1 MSASNSKAQIETSIQ
16 TALQQ
21 FTFDNNDSQTWASV
35 ISTISAMLETY
46 WSAGVL
52 QGDTAADAFSVQCG
66 LPSTMTPQNIL
77 DGVMVVN
84 VTLHM
89 ADTDQPV
96 EITFTQQMQK
106 S

>member
-1 MSASNSKAQIETSIQ
+1 MSASDSKAQIETSIQ

-21 FTFDNNDSQTWASV
+21 FTFNDNDSQTWASV
-35 ISTISAMLETY
+35 ISTVSEMLATY
-46 WSAGVL
+46 WSTGIL
-52 QGDTAADAFSVQCG
+52 QGDTAAEAFSVQCG

-77 DGVMVVN
+77 DGVIVVN

-89 ADTDQPV
+89 ADTDQPAK
-96 EITFTQQMQK
+96 ITFTQQMQK